1 LFPALNLFLKI
12 PSGVKAMQCQSCG
25 ANLRKASHFC
35 PVCGEESLA
44 ATGLLADNTKQ
55 TNILA
60 SGELATMLAPVPN
73 MGVNANVVANTAV
86 AANARAVSINSNKI
100 DINASNNSNTS
111 NNTNNS
117 NDASNNVVA
126 SEAVSKHSGSPKV
139 NEASNSVINNSLAK
153 ITPNKTY
160 NNDNLASHNVAKI
173 SSAANPN
180 IINNLADYGS
190 PTYDSVP
197 PNSSPQVSPA
207 TNSIAPIAVR
217 SATTRVEEVAASN
230 AAPIALGAIT
240 ARPMALAA
248 NLPTTDGLSNNL
260 PATVAELRD
269 SYPSTN
275 NRSSNSKTLNC
286 RTCQQELKPQAKFC
300 SNCGASVKPPLF
312 WQLQQFFW
320 AKLQQLQPQQQFAP
334 LMRIPTIANLLLLA
348 AALLVLLAI
357 VQFWLPSSTDS
368 ANGLVIYHLRSIELL
383 LVAVILVGV
392 SIVLRLDRG

>member
-117 NDASNNVVA
+117 NDAGNNVVA

-153 ITPNKTY
+153 IN
-160 NNDNLASHNVAKI
+160 
-173 SSAANPN
+173 SAANPN

-217 SATTRVEEVAASN
+217 SATTRVEEVAASD

-269 SYPSTN
+269 SYSSTN

-334 LMRIPTIANLLLLA
+334 LMKMPIIANLLLLA